1 MSYRFDSRGALLP
14 KVLGGIVVLFIGILV
29 AAYVISRGANPVM
42 LDEHGHLR
50 GAATHPATSR

>member
-29 AAYVISRGANPVM
+29 AAYVISRGVNPVM

-50 GAATHPATSR
+50 GAAESR